1 MHIAVPYQLLV
12 GLLQICKR
20 APRRTPELRLTYLL
34 SSILHPHCWPL
45 SRATAC
51 AILLASL
58 TFPHSSRCGGVTVIT
73 HGYNANIYGWVTGM
87 ADQIPGYSTFPGA
100 SFTTYTMVL
109 SNNAGTYYIT
119 TTRTNGSPPSA
130 TDSGEIIV
138 KLDWSNLDDGSTY
151 STFDVA
157 RQAAWAF
164 QQTNLIT
171 ELGGHALA
179 ELPLHLIGHSRGGSL
194 VTELARELGTN
205 GLWVDHLTTLDPYP
219 LNNDGNFDFP
229 LSAVDAPAKNT
240 YLNVMFADN
249 YWQDLGAGV
258 FFGDPDGEP
267 VFGAFVRQLTSL
279 SGGYNN
285 DHSNVHLWY
294 HGTIEWITPASDTE
308 ATITST
314 ERANWWTAYE
324 RGGTNAGFEYS
335 LIGTSNR
342 LSTAQPVGPGYL
354 VIRDGFNQWWDLGAG
369 TSSNRV
375 GLTTNNGNWPNVIR
389 FNRTDTNQIVQGQSV
404 NVKLFYQWARPAAS
418 NATFSIYL
426 DNDTNPFNGNQ
437 KLLSQSSLPATGAAA
452 VGSTVLSVPLSAT
465 NASPGWHSLL
475 ATISGAG
482 QTRYLYAPE
491 KVQVLSSSQRPS
503 LDIVELN
510 PSQFQIGVN
519 GAAGQVIIVQTSPD
533 FVNWQPL
540 ATNTLSTNRWL
551 YTNTVP
557 ASAPF
562 RFYRARTG
570 P

>member
-20 APRRTPELRLTYLL
+20 TPRRTPEPRLTYLL

-73 HGYNANIYGWVTGM
+73 HGYNANIYGWVTGI

-130 TDSGEIIV
+130 T
-138 KLDWSNLDDGSTY
+138 
-151 STFDVA
+151 
-157 RQAAWAF
+157 
-164 QQTNLIT
+164 
-171 ELGGHALA
+171 
-179 ELPLHLIGHSRGGSL
+179 SL

-205 GLWVDHLTTLDPYP
+205 GLWVDHLTSLDPYP

-249 YWQDLGAGV
+249 YWQNLGAGV

-342 LSTAQPVGPGYL
+342 LSTAQPVGPGYPA
-354 VIRDGFNQWWDLGAG
+354 IRDGFNQWWDLGAG

-404 NVKLFYQWARPAAS
+404 SVKLFYQWARPAAS

-426 DNDTNPFNGNQ
+426 DTDTNPFNGNQ

-452 VGSTVLSVPLSAT
+452 VGSTILSIPLAAT

-491 KVQVLSSSQRPS
+491 KVQVLSNSQRPS

-510 PSQFQIGVN
+510 RSQFQIGIN
-519 GAAGQVIIVQTSPD
+519 GVAGQVIIVQTSSD

-540 ATNTLSTNRWL
+540 ATNTLSTTRWL

-557 ASAPF
+557 SSAPL